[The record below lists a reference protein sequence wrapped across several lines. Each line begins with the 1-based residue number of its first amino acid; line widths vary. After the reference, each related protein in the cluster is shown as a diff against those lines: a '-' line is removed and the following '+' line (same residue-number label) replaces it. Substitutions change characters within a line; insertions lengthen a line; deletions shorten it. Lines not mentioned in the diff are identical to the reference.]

1 MFGKTAPKPKT
12 VERAM
17 RSLRRLSSA
26 TFLGSTI
33 LLALLIITGY
43 SQNRLMGDYS
53 AIVKASESTIFL
65 YSTIREQTT
74 VGLLSKKPAQIL
86 SAARE
91 IEQLQGRYTDM
102 LENRLI
108 PSQYKI
114 SFLKEID
121 LEQIVIELKMVAEN
135 LNDMELTLKIQSQFR
150 KINTQF
156 LQFDRIVIAEMKNR
170 VMHFQ
175 KQALILMGLITSITS
190 FTLIILYKKSVK
202 PLISLAQQCRDCI
215 NDHAP
220 LELDNIHGSSIEVR
234 TLIDSFNHLLEQR
247 QDHPASSP
255 LSKQMEVE
263 LSTLVNEVTNR
274 LNGIINYAQLLADSC
289 QEGEEDK
296 EQKEILNKIITNGEK
311 SAVILQQ
318 SLHRGE
324 T

>member
-1 MFGKTAPKPKT
+1 
-12 VERAM
+12 M
-17 RSLRRLSSA
+17 RSLRRLSSV

-43 SQNRLMGDYS
+43 SQNREMGDYS
-53 AIVKASESTIFL
+53 AIVKESESTIFL

-74 VGLLSKKPAQIL
+74 VGLLSKSPSQIL
-86 SAARE
+86 AAARA

-102 LENRLI
+102 LDNHLI
-108 PSQYKI
+108 PSQYKL

-135 LNDMELTLKIQSQFR
+135 VTDMELTLKIQSQLR
-150 KINTQF
+150 KINNQF

-170 VMHFQ
+170 VMYFQ
-175 KQALILMGLITSITS
+175 KKALILMGLIISLTS

-202 PLISLAQQCRDCI
+202 PLISLAQQSSDSLK
-215 NDHAP
+215 NHSP
-220 LELDNIHGSSIEVR
+220 LDLDNMRSSSIEVR
-234 TLIDSFNHLLEQR
+234 ILIDSFNQLLSTHEE
-247 QDHPASSP
+247 HAPPSP
-255 LSKQMEVE
+255 LSNQREAE

-274 LNGIINYAQLLADSC
+274 LNGIINYSQLLADSYDDE
-289 QEGEEDK
+289 EGSE
-296 EQKEILNKIITNGEK
+296 EQKEILNKIILSGEK